1 MRDLSIRGAGDVLGS
16 EQSGFIDTIGIELYL
31 RMLNEEIDKISG
43 VIPNNDEDDK
53 KDSLPSLNVETH
65 IEDSYVNDDKLKI
78 EIHKIINEINS
89 IETLKLAKDKIEDRS
104 GKISENM
111 EIYMYE
117 ELFESMRKEKG
128 IELVKQT
135 DKSIE
140 LSLSRDYSN
149 RIKADEL
156 FINAYKISRNFKL
169 SYIGG
174 RIVLTLNVN
183 NLERHWIYYII
194 ELMNNL

>member
-1 MRDLSIRGAGDVLGS
+1 
-16 EQSGFIDTIGIELYL
+16 
-31 RMLNEEIDKISG
+31 MLNEEIDKISG
-43 VIPNNDEDDK
+43 VIPNTDDEEDTNNT
-53 KDSLPSLNVETH
+53 LPSLNVETH

-89 IETLKLAKDKIEDRS
+89 IETLKEAKAKIEDRF

-140 LSLSRDYSN
+140 LSFSKDYSN

-156 FINAYKISRNFKL
+156 FINAYRISRNFKL
-169 SYIGG
+169 SYVNS
-174 RIVLTLNVN
+174 RIVLTLSIN
-183 NLERHWIYYII
+183 NLDKHWIFYII